1 MQKAIQ
7 QLQDRIL
14 QIAGSESGLDPSL
27 FIKPSKVHLTVLM
40 LRIDSAETMQKIIE
54 LLDNEV
60 RNKIN
65 EMFTTQDQLTLKNL
79 NIMNSNAY
87 EAHVLYAE
95 VEESETRRS
104 IIEFI
109 EYIND
114 LFTRS
119 GISTTR
125 DVIQNSN
132 LHATIVNSKYRRSNG
147 GVDNNNA
154 KRIAFDATTILS
166 TLGHAEI
173 GTCSLRTLEL
183 SALKKP
189 VDPRTGY
196 YHCEYR
202 IAFPSLDAM

>member
-79 NIMNSNAY
+79 NIMNVSLHSGSSWLMNNRPNGTHDTHPFVMIQSNAY

-109 EYIND
+109 
-114 LFTRS
+114 
-119 GISTTR
+119 
-125 DVIQNSN
+125 
-132 LHATIVNSKYRRSNG
+132 
-147 GVDNNNA
+147 
-154 KRIAFDATTILS
+154 
-166 TLGHAEI
+166 
-173 GTCSLRTLEL
+173 GT
-183 SALKKP
+183 
-189 VDPRTGY
+189 
-196 YHCEYR
+196 
-202 IAFPSLDAM
+202 